1 MTRGMGGVEALLIGE
16 IDMGQHVIEHIVD
29 VITESLDALWR
40 MDVPADPERDERLM
54 TMRLRLR
61 EMSTELTDMRRGLV

>member
-1 MTRGMGGVEALLIGE
+1 MTKGMGGVEALLIGE

-61 EMSTELTDMRRGLV
+61 EMSTELTDMRRGLL

>member
-1 MTRGMGGVEALLIGE
+1 MTRGMGGVEALLTGE

>member
-16 IDMGQHVIEHIVD
+16 IDMGQHVIEHIID
-29 VITESLDALWR
+29 VITESLDAMRR

-61 EMSTELTDMRRGLV
+61 EMSTELSDMRRGLL

>member
-29 VITESLDALWR
+29 VITESLDAMWR

>member
-61 EMSTELTDMRRGLV
+61 EMSTELLDMRRDLL

>member
-16 IDMGQHVIEHIVD
+16 INMGQHVIEHIVD
-29 VITESLDALWR
+29 VITELLDAMWR

>member
-1 MTRGMGGVEALLIGE
+1 MTKGMGGVEALLIGE
-16 IDMGQHVIEHIVD
+16 IDMGEHVIEHIVD

-54 TMRLRLR
+54 TMRLRLHQ
-61 EMSTELTDMRRGLV
+61 MSTELSDMRRGLL

>member
-40 MDVPADPERDERLM
+40 MNVPADPERDERLM

-61 EMSTELTDMRRGLV
+61 EMSTELSDMRRGLA

>member
-29 VITESLDALWR
+29 VITESLDAMWR
-40 MDVPADPERDERLM
+40 MNVPADPERDERLM